1 MPEINVCEERGQHM
15 ETVLQQADCASLC
28 PCASP
33 CPIGDA
39 LSLVGGKWKP
49 RLICTLYVDGTQRF
63 NDLLKKTRGIT
74 AAMLSTSLK
83 ELESGGIVDRRQ
95 YPTIPPRVEY
105 RLTEKGRTLWPI
117 LHRLAHWANGEEFD
131 GDDGP
136 ELTGARERKK
146 GSKDEAAI

>member
-1 MPEINVCEERGQHM
+1 M

-63 NDLLKKTRGIT
+63 NDLLKKTRGIP
-74 AAMLSTSLK
+74 AAMLTMIKRSARPARMGAISPAAFREVATLSRRSSSAGQR
-83 ELESGGIVDRRQ
+83 ES
-95 YPTIPPRVEY
+95 P
-105 RLTEKGRTLWPI
+105 L
-117 LHRLAHWANGEEFD
+117 
-131 GDDGP
+131 
-136 ELTGARERKK
+136 
-146 GSKDEAAI
+146 S

>member
-1 MPEINVCEERGQHM
+1 M

-28 PCASP
+28 PCAAS

-74 AAMLSTSLK
+74 AAMLSASLK
-83 ELESGGIVDRRQ
+83 ELESGGIVRRRQ

-105 RLTEKGRTLWPI
+105 RLTEKGRALWPI

-131 GDDGP
+131 GDDGLEP
-136 ELTGARERKK
+136 ETAQELQRGKR
-146 GSKDEAAI
+146 DETAI